1 MPGKQAG
8 IFRIIKFFTR
18 MKRIYSS
25 KLTLAL
31 SLLLFI
37 FSVGVL
43 GYKILSDYS
52 WVDAFYMTVIT
63 ITTVGYGTVR
73 DLSPSEKL
81 FTSLLIIS
89 SIFIVGYAISV
100 ITEYLLSKNNIGNFK
115 RKKVQQKIDSLKDHI
130 IVCGYGRNGKQAVH
144 KLEAYNKE
152 YVVIETNEDIIS
164 REQKD
169 GKLFIEGNAV
179 EDEILL
185 QAGLKKAST
194 LICALPSDADNLF
207 VVLSARQL
215 NSDLKIISRATE
227 ETSFQKLKLAGANNV
242 ILPDKIGGDHMANLV
257 VTPDLVEFL
266 DNLSVS
272 GQADSINVEQV
283 PFEKVC
289 PQGKEQ
295 AIASLDIRRKTG
307 CSIIGYKAPN
317 GDYLVNPEPSL
328 VIEKDSKLILIGRP
342 EQIESLKNI
351 YNV

>member
-1 MPGKQAG
+1 MRKVLN
-8 IFRIIKFFTR
+8 
-18 MKRIYSS
+18 S

-31 SLLLFI
+31 LLLLFI

-43 GYKILSDYS
+43 GYKILSGYT

-73 DLSPSEKL
+73 DLSPGEKL
-81 FTSLLIIS
+81 FTSVLIIS

-100 ITEYLLSKNNIGNFK
+100 ITEYMLSKNNIGNFK
-115 RKKVQQKIDSLKDHI
+115 RKKVQQKIDTLKDHI
-130 IVCGYGRNGKQAVH
+130 IVCGYGRNGKQAAH

-152 YVVIETNEDIIS
+152 YVVIETNEDIVT
-164 REQKD
+164 REQEN
-169 GKLFIEGNAV
+169 GKLFIEGNAI
-179 EDEILL
+179 EDETLL
-185 QAGLKKAST
+185 QAGLERAST

-215 NSDLKIISRATE
+215 NRGLKIISRATE
-227 ETSFQKLKLAGANNV
+227 ETSFRKLKLAGADNV

-272 GQADSINVEQV
+272 GDTDSINVEQV
-283 PFEKVC
+283 PFEKVS
-289 PQGKEQ
+289 PDGKEQ
-295 AIASLDIRRKTG
+295 AIKALDIRKKTG

-317 GDYLVNPEPSL
+317 GNYVVNPEPSL
-328 VIEKDSKLILIGRP
+328 IVEKASKLILIGRP
-342 EQIESLKNI
+342 EQIESLKNL